1 MRACRSKECIVVE
14 STNNERSTQCNT
26 YIAAAAAAATPD
38 TTKSRP
44 VRPTQ
49 EAPVDIRMSTD
60 KKLDLNKFATYKQ
73 LN

>member
-1 MRACRSKECIVVE
+1 MRAAR
-14 STNNERSTQCNT
+14 NT
-26 YIAAAAAAATPD
+26 YIAAAAAATPD
-38 TTKSRP
+38 TAKSRP

-60 KKLDLNKFATYKQ
+60 KNLYLNKFVNYKQ